1 MRLKLKKGL
10 NSGNDVLLIVSHLL
24 MIVALPLRSPWL
36 FTAGIVLATVAE
48 IRGERADAT
57 WLRRILRDTHAGIET
72 RTTLREFLLLVM
84 LVRVWPADGHMHR
97 VVLLCTAAFMLRRL
111 IRIPSSAVIA
121 RLTRSR
127 KLPVETRNIDAAG
140 LRIAKGPKRPLAPW
154 ASEVNQVSTLFGI
167 AGPLVAVATGELWI
181 AGLGVGLMLLGAVA
195 WCGYLVP
202 FLLQNRR
209 LAKRADA
216 LRHVQKWLESYQPET
231 LVHFSGTRTSGYQL
245 NMWLE
250 TMAQL
255 KGRTMILL
263 SDRHIMAEL
272 APTSLPVVCIPVGA
286 ELMNMDWSSVK
297 VVFYAAN
304 VGASIQTLRLPTARH
319 VFIGHGDSDKLAS
332 VNPFSRVYDEIWT
345 AGRAGVDRYAEAQVG
360 VREEALV
367 EVGRPQ
373 LGRIQHGPRKGG
385 IRTVLY
391 APTWESWTEDPGNSS
406 LRLTGEKII
415 KKLLD
420 SPEPI
425 RVLYRPH
432 PFTGLRDPRC
442 AAVDARIRRM
452 IVQANER
459 AAAGVTAAQTPERK
473 AALAELAAV
482 RAELASILGTWQT
495 QDGDGADRTRDCRIT
510 REQEQ
515 RVSRL
520 RGRRGELVWATGRAE
535 EHRLVIGEDYELYDC
550 FNESDAL
557 VSDIS
562 SVVSDFMASGKPYA
576 ITDSAELGE
585 EEFRLRNT
593 AARAAVV
600 LTPDAGGLDTLLA
613 AVSDPAADELAESRE
628 ALKTYLLGPEEPS
641 SMVRFQEAL
650 DDLVARARIGRVPR
664 QQNEPAVMR

>member
-1 MRLKLKKGL
+1 MNRMVKRGI
-10 NSGNDVLLIVSHLL
+10 NSGNDVLLIVSHLML
-24 MIVALPLRSPWL
+24 IAALPLRSPWL
-36 FTAGIVLATVAE
+36 FLAGIVLATAAE
-48 IRGERADAT
+48 IRGERASTT
-57 WLRRILRDTHAGIET
+57 WLRRILKDTHAGVET
-72 RTTLREFLLLVM
+72 RTTLREFLLLLM
-84 LVRVWPADGHMHR
+84 LVHDWPSNEHMPR
-97 VVLLCTAAFMLRRL
+97 TVLLCTGAFMLRRL
-111 IRIPSSAVIA
+111 IRIPSSAAIA
-121 RLTRSR
+121 RMSRSR

-140 LRIAKGPKRPLAPW
+140 LRIAKGPKRSLGPL
-154 ASEVNQVSTLFGI
+154 ASEVNQVATLFGI
-167 AGPLVAVATGELWI
+167 AGPVIALGSSELWI
-181 AGLGVGLMLLGAVA
+181 AVLGNVMMLVTALGWCA
-195 WCGYLVP
+195 WLAP
-202 FLLQNRR
+202 ALLANRR
-209 LAKRADA
+209 IAKRAAA
-216 LRHVQKWLESYQPET
+216 LQHVQKWLVSYQPEY

-272 APTSLPVVCIPVGA
+272 APTSLPVVCVPVGA

-345 AGRAGVDRYAEAQVG
+345 AGRAGIDRYAQAQVG
-360 VREEALV
+360 VREESLV

-373 LGRIQHGPRKGG
+373 LGPIKRGPRDG

-406 LRLTGEKII
+406 LRLSGEKIVA
-415 KKLLD
+415 KLLA
-420 SPEPI
+420 SSEPV

-432 PFTGLRDPRC
+432 PFSGLRDPRV
-442 AAVDARIRRM
+442 AAVDQKIRRM
-452 IVQANER
+452 IAQANER
-459 AAAGVTAAQTPERK
+459 AAAGTAPAQSAERTAAQ
-473 AALAELAAV
+473 AELASV
-482 RAELASILGTWQT
+482 RAELASTLGTWQT
-495 QDGDGADRTRDCRIT
+495 TGGDGADRTRDCRLT

-515 RVSRL
+515 RVTWL
-520 RGRRGELVWATGRAE
+520 RGRRGELIWAAGRPE
-535 EHRLVIGEDYELYDC
+535 EHRVVIGDDYALYDC

-585 EEFRLRNT
+585 EEFMLRNT

-600 LTPDAGGLDTLLA
+600 LTPDASGLERLLA
-613 AVSDPAADELAESRE
+613 AIRDPATDDLAESRE

-641 SMVRFQEAL
+641 SMECFQAAL
-650 DDLVARARIGRVPR
+650 DDLVARARMGRVPR
-664 QQNEPAVMR
+664 QQNETVAMI